1 MRLHRNAKTT
11 PRSRLVLVQRILEQ
25 GCSLDEAAEAFSIS
39 RTTARKWLCRFQA
52 EGEAGLEDRRST
64 PRHCPHRTAPRLV
77 RQIERL
83 RQRRWTAFQ
92 IARALR
98 LALST
103 VGRILRRLGLGRLPS
118 LQPREPIV
126 RYQRETPGELLHM
139 DTKKLGRI
147 ARIGHRR
154 TGDRRDTTRGIGWE
168 FVHVAIDDASR
179 IGYAEVLANERNESA
194 VAFLRRC
201 VRWYAARGIRLQAVM
216 TDNGS
221 AYLSHEFAEACAE
234 LGLRHLRTQP
244 YRPCTNGKA
253 ERFIQTLLREW
264 AYRRTYRRSCYRTAA
279 LKPWLR
285 YYNRQRPHTAHGYL
299 TPWAFLRRSSCAT
312 S

>member
-11 PRSRLVLVQRILEQ
+11 PRSRLLLVQRILEQ
-25 GCSLDEAAEAFSIS
+25 GCSLDEAAEAFGIS
-39 RTTARKWLCRFQA
+39 RTTARKWLRRFQA
-52 EGEAGLEDRRST
+52 EGETGLEDRRST
-64 PRHCPHRTAPRLV
+64 PQRCPHRTAPSLV
-77 RQIERL
+77 RQIGRL

-118 LQPREPIV
+118 LEPAEPVV
-126 RYQRETPGELLHM
+126 RYQRETPGELLHL

-147 ARIGHRR
+147 AKIGHRK
-154 TGDRRDTTRGIGWE
+154 TGDRRGRSRGIGWE

-179 IGYAEVLANERNESA
+179 IGYAEVLANERSESA

-221 AYLSHEFAEACAE
+221 AYLSHEFAEVCAE
-234 LGLRHLRTQP
+234 LGLRHLRTKP

-264 AYRRTYRRSCYRTAA
+264 AYAKTYHRSRYRTAA
-279 LKPWLR
+279 LRLWLR
-285 YYNRQRPHTAHGYL
+285 YYNRQRPHTALGYL
-299 TPWAFLRRSSCAT
+299 TPWAALRRSACTT